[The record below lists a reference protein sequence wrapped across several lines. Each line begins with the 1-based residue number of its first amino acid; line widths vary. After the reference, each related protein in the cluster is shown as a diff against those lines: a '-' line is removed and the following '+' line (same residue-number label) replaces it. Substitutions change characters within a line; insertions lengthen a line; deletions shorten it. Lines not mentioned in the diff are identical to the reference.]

1 MSKAKIDTHRNQ
13 WNDCK
18 ELCLTK
24 MIIMNSLKA
33 REGCDIGLEIT
44 LDFKHAYLGCT

>member
-1 MSKAKIDTHRNQ
+1 MSKAKIDAHRNQ

-18 ELCLTK
+18 ELCFTK

-44 LDFKHAYLGCT
+44 LDFKHAY